1 MDKIDRIYRLHQ
13 YFKQRRT
20 PVDVQAL
27 IDEFECDR
35 STIMRDINW
44 LKNFMGAPLANK
56 RGEGYYYD
64 RQQDSFELPGLW
76 LTANELQS
84 LVAFNHLM
92 QKLQPGILSDLLEP
106 FKTRM
111 DEILSLR
118 ELSGAQTI
126 TDRVKILP
134 QNSRDVESG
143 IYHSVV
149 EALTSHHQMMT
160 TYHARNGSEPQT
172 RLLSPLQLIHYRDNW
187 YLDAW
192 CHEREGLRTFSLDRF
207 ISIQLLKTPAIEV
220 DTDQLRQYYAT
231 AYGIF
236 AGAASETAV
245 LKFNTYAAQWVADES
260 WHPEQVGRWTD
271 DGYYEV
277 TIPYHESPEL
287 IGEIL
292 RWIPHVKVVSPSSL
306 KDKVRQRVADYLAAE

>member
-1 MDKIDRIYRLHQ
+1 MDKIDLLYRLHQ
-13 YFKQRRT
+13 YFKQHRV
-20 PVDVQAL
+20 PVPVEDL
-27 IDEFECDR
+27 NDELECDR
-35 STIMRDINW
+35 STTMRYIRW
-44 LKNFMGAPLANK
+44 LKDFMGAPLENK

-76 LTANELQS
+76 LSANELQS

-92 QKLQPGILSDLLEP
+92 QKLQPGILNDLLEP

-111 DEILSLR
+111 DEILSQR
-118 ELSGAQTI
+118 ELSGTQKI
-126 TDRVKILP
+126 TGRVKILP
-134 QNSRDVESG
+134 QNAREVESDV
-143 IYHSVV
+143 YHAIV
-149 EALTSHHQMMT
+149 ESLTSRQQIIA
-160 TYHARNGSEPQT
+160 TYHARNGSEPQA
-172 RLLSPLQLIHYRDNW
+172 RRLSPLQLIHYRDNW

-207 ISIQLLKTPAIEV
+207 IDIHLLDDQAMEI
-220 DTDQLRQYYAT
+220 DADQLRQYYAT

-236 AGAASETAV
+236 AGEASQTAV
-245 LKFNTYAAQWVADES
+245 LQFNAYAAQWVADES
-260 WHPEQVGRWTD
+260 WHPEQVGRWTE
-271 DGYYEV
+271 DGNYEL